1 MNSVLKRLKSFK
13 KLTVKETIELIQNEV
28 ENQQEHMKLALIGKG
43 QWRICQQF
51 KSNLEI
57 SGEEYSK
64 LTSEKR
70 KRYLSF
76 RNTKQIRR
84 YYHLYCTFNGI
95 QMLHKRRS
103 SNLSF
108 MVFFC
113 KLQDNIVF
121 SIAFKGYLRYITI
134 TFQNVPSE
142 AQVKNFFISQKI
154 YVPFSR
160 Y

>member
-57 SGEEYSK
+57 SEEEYSK

-76 RNTKQIRR
+76 RNTNRYGVIITSIALSMAYRR
-84 YYHLYCTFNGI
+84 YINVIALIYRLWCF
-95 QMLHKRRS
+95 
-103 SNLSF
+103 
-108 MVFFC
+108 
-113 KLQDNIVF
+113 LQI
-121 SIAFKGYLRYITI
+121 I
-134 TFQNVPSE
+134 
-142 AQVKNFFISQKI
+142 
-154 YVPFSR
+154 
-160 Y
+160 